1 MLKRFNIIL
10 STLVV
15 VVTVLFMSCKEDIN
29 DNQNVKTADKNQ
41 IKKKLEEVNRALI
54 QKEMGDIDKYIEE
67 HDLKMIRT
75 GSGLRYCIEKQGDI
89 VCIKTGDIVVLD
101 YEMRFLN
108 NDNVIASSKN
118 DGYKTF
124 IVGHGGVEI
133 GLEEAVL
140 HLHNGDEAEI
150 IIPSYLAHGLIGDGD
165 KIPPQTTLVYKV
177 KVIDNQSK

>member
-89 VCIKTGDIVVLD
+89 ACIKTGDIVVLD

-118 DGYKTF
+118 DDYKTF